1 MTSTTSIRTR
11 ILTAGAAA
19 ALLTAPSIPAAVAAP
34 SGPETAAVQEDC
46 AGPSGERVLLRDG
59 GSLPDWVSPTTG
71 ETVEPNLEFADTSGF
86 DACADLSWI
95 TVQYGNA
102 THSPQHILLYHGTE
116 YLGTATSEPQPYL
129 PQIESTGG
137 DTLTADYPYA
147 APGQDPATANPRGN
161 AVSIFTWDEATQSVV
176 HEGDFPPGA

>member
-19 ALLTAPSIPAAVAAP
+19 ALLTGAGVPAAGAAP
-34 SGPETAAVQEDC
+34 TGSEAASAQEDC
-46 AGPSGERVLLRDG
+46 AGPTGERVLLRDG

-71 ETVEPNLEFADTSGF
+71 ETVEPNLQFADTSGF

-95 TVQYGNA
+95 TVPYGNA

-116 YLGTATSEPQPYL
+116 YLGTATLEPQPYL
-129 PQIESTGG
+129 PQIVSTGG
-137 DTLTADYPYA
+137 DTLTVDYPYA
-147 APGQDPATANPRGN
+147 APGQDPATPNPSGT
-161 AVSIFTWDEATQSVV
+161 AVSTFTWDEATQSVV
-176 HEGDFPPGA
+176 HEGEFPPGA

>member
-1 MTSTTSIRTR
+1 MTTTTSIRTR
-11 ILTAGAAA
+11 ILGAGAAA
-19 ALLTAPSIPAAVAAP
+19 ALLTGLGAPAAMAAP
-34 SGPETAAVQEDC
+34 AAADTGSAQEDC

-59 GSLPDWVSPTTG
+59 GSLPDWVSPTG
-71 ETVEPNLEFADTSGF
+71 EAVEPNLQFADTSGF

-102 THSPQHILLYHGTE
+102 THSPQHILLYHGPD
-116 YLGTATSEPQPYL
+116 YLGTATLEPQPYL
-129 PQIESTGG
+129 PQIESSGG
-137 DTLTADYPYA
+137 DTLTVDYPYA

-161 AVSIFTWDEATQSVV
+161 AVSTFAWDEATGSVI